1 MNVRRAAATL
11 SGSALIAA
19 AVVTG
24 VATPAHALP
33 DSCSISYQSDGS
45 INSYCSS
52 GTGYHQIL
60 VSYCFVN
67 PWVNYCGSDTG
78 QKAPVGATSS
88 VRPPGGGAIR
98 SVTILKSET

>member
-1 MNVRRAAATL
+1 MKVRRAAATL
-11 SGSALIAA
+11 SGGALIAA

-33 DSCSISYQSDGS
+33 DSCSISYGSDGS
-45 INSYCSS
+45 ISSYCST
-52 GTGYHQIL
+52 GTGYHQIV

-67 PWVNYCGSDTG
+67 PWVNYCGSDSG
-78 QKAPVGATSS
+78 QKAPVGATST

-98 SVTILKSET
+98 GVTVLKSES

>member
-1 MNVRRAAATL
+1 MKVRRAAATL

-33 DSCSISYQSDGS
+33 DSCSISYSDS
-45 INSYCSS
+45 SYHSYCST

-67 PWVNYCGSDTG
+67 PWVNYCGSVAG

-88 VRPPGGGAIR
+88 ARPPGGGSIR
-98 SVTILKSET
+98 SVTILKSES